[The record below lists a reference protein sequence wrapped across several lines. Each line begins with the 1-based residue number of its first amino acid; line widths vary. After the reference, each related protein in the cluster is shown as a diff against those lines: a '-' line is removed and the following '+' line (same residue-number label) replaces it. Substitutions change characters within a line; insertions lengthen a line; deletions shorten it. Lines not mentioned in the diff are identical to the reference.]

1 MKRTVCGL
9 LLVLVLAVSACGAGG
24 EAAPQGAQDS
34 LVVTDG
40 TREKTYTVAELE
52 ELPVSESSF
61 NEVGYVGVSLPT
73 LLADA
78 GFDPGTLRA
87 VKAVAADGY
96 GVNYD
101 PALVQRSDVL
111 VAYATAQGPLSA
123 DDGVFRMV
131 LPGEEGKLNV
141 RMLVRLEVSP

>member
-1 MKRTVCGL
+1 MRRTRLG
-9 LLVLVLAVSACGAGG
+9 LAVLLSLLSLVACGGSG
-24 EAAPQGAQDS
+24 VPEDMPDE

-40 TREKTYTVAELE
+40 TTSKSYTVADLE
-52 ELPVSESSF
+52 ALPVTESTF
-61 NEVGYVGVSLPT
+61 NDVTYKGVTLSL

-78 GFDPGTLRA
+78 GFDATTLRA

-96 GVNYD
+96 SMNYD
-101 PALVQRSDVL
+101 PALFQRADVL
-111 VAYATAQGPLSA
+111 VAYATATGSLVE

-141 RMLVRLEVSP
+141 RMLGEVRAVP